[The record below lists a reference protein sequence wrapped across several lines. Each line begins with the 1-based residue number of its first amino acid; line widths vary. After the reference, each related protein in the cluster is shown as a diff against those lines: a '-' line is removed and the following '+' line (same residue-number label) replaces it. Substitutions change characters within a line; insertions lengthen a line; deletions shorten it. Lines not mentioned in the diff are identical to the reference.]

1 MQTNHNF
8 YATDII
14 DNVLPKRLKFFRNKA
29 QLTTADV
36 GKLLNKTPS
45 TVTLWEKGKAL
56 PSVEVLLNICNLYK
70 ISDVNELIGD
80 NIPLEYKKLSR
91 TEQNLIKL
99 WRMSDISVKGA
110 VTTILQECNKNNGEQ
125 NGNVFQKK

>member
-56 PSVEVLLNICNLYK
+56 PSVEMLLNICNLYK

>member
-56 PSVEVLLNICNLYK
+56 PSVEMLLNICNLYK

-125 NGNVFQKK
+125 NENVFQKK